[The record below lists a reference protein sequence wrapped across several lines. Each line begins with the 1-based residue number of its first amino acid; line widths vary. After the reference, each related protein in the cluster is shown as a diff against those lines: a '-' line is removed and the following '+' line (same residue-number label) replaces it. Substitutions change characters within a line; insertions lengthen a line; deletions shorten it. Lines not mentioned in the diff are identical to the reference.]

1 MLVGAGL
8 VPALMKSGPLPHTGR
23 ATTRVAPT
31 TFGTMGNMR
40 RVLSAACIFLAL
52 FALAGC
58 IDIQIKTIV
67 YPDGSGSQ
75 SWKFTTT
82 ALLANQIKQQLEKDS
97 FFRKLRPKI
106 TEEFKEGDYILGADI
121 PFKDVTELQN
131 GRHIFRF
138 EKSGIFKR
146 TYFYTES
153 WEQAVDDRGFL
164 TQNAGGLVP
173 ITLKVSLELPG
184 KIVDSNAEVVEGSI
198 AKWSLPVTDL
208 FHPKSLWAKSEKW
221 NLLFLAPLV
230 LLSFAG
236 AAAVAFLLT
245 RTLRRKEA
253 AAQVRCSNCGGGVPG
268 GSAFCNVCGTK
279 LNG

>member
-1 MLVGAGL
+1 MGI
-8 VPALMKSGPLPHTGR
+8 MKR
-23 ATTRVAPT
+23 AV
-31 TFGTMGNMR
+31 
-40 RVLSAACIFLAL
+40 SATCIFLAL

-58 IDIQIKTIV
+58 IDIQIRTVV

-131 GRHIFRF
+131 GRHVFRL
-138 EKSGIFKR
+138 EKKGIFKR

-164 TQNAGGLVP
+164 TQSAGGLVP

-245 RTLRRKEA
+245 RTLRRREV
-253 AAQVRCSNCGGGVPG
+253 AAQVRCSNCGAGVPG
-268 GSAFCNVCGTK
+268 GSAFCNACGIK
-279 LNG
+279 LNI

>member
-1 MLVGAGL
+1 
-8 VPALMKSGPLPHTGR
+8 MKRTVSI
-23 ATTRVAPT
+23 
-31 TFGTMGNMR
+31 
-40 RVLSAACIFLAL
+40 ACILLAL

-58 IDIQIKTIV
+58 VDIQIKTVI

-82 ALLANQIKQQLEKDS
+82 ALLANQIKQQLDKDS

-106 TEEFKEGDYILGADI
+106 TEEFKEGDYILGAEI

-138 EKSGIFKR
+138 EKTGFLKR

-153 WEQAVDDRGFL
+153 WEQAVDDRGVL

-173 ITLKVSLELPG
+173 ITMKVSVELPG
-184 KIVDSNAEVVEGSI
+184 TIVDSNAEAVEGSI
-198 AKWSLPVTDL
+198 AKWSIPVTDL

-221 NLLFLAPLV
+221 NFFLLVPLAM
-230 LLSFAG
+230 LSLAG

-245 RTLRRKEA
+245 RTLRQREA
-253 AAQVRCSNCGGGVPG
+253 AALVRCSTCGAAVPG
-268 GSAFCNVCGTK
+268 GSAFCNACGTK